1 MATVAQ
7 RGIKNGKAPKE
18 AIKVNDMKKIPG
30 KKLWINFE
38 QEQIDYAD
46 KIAARFNI
54 TRAEAFR
61 RILDT
66 GIDACK
72 AFEAV
77 GVLKLAEITKR
88 AREACER
95 SVQPRLF

>member
-1 MATVAQ
+1 
-7 RGIKNGKAPKE
+7 
-18 AIKVNDMKKIPG
+18 MKKIPG

-38 QEQIDYAD
+38 QEQIEYVD
-46 KIAARFNI
+46 KIAARFNL

-61 RILDT
+61 RVLDT

-72 AFEAV
+72 TFEAV

-88 AREACER
+88 AREACEK
-95 SVQPRLF
+95 SVQPSLF